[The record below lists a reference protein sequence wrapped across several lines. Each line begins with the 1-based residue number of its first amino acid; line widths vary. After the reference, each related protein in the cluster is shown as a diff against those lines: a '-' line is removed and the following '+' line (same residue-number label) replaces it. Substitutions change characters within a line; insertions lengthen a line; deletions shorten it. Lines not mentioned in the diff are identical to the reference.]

1 MTKLQTWRS
10 RLTLFIWPAL
20 IGALPFSA
28 YAQGAANLEPVTM
41 RFNWSFVGSYAP
53 VYLGIDKG
61 FYAEQGID
69 LKPLLG
75 KGTVPV
81 ATAVANGS
89 DDFGYV
95 DMAAAARLID
105 KGLPLK
111 GILQLRQKSAMGLL
125 TLAKSNIT
133 APRDLEG
140 RTVGNTPGDSISQVF
155 PAFVKAN
162 NIDITKVKLEGLDYS
177 IYLKAL
183 INGQVDA
190 TMGYLDSEAFP
201 LENQGIKTNFMFFKD
216 YGVNLIALAFVTN
229 SNMIKTKPDLVR
241 RFVAA
246 TVKSY
251 TYAQTHIDEAVTVGK
266 KYFPEYDEKLTR
278 RVLEFLPTTF
288 GDSVKAGKPIG
299 WCEPAVWAQSL
310 AIMRD
315 YMGIQHTD
323 PSFYY
328 TNEFI
333 PAR

>member
-1 MTKLQTWRS
+1 MNIQCWRKLFS
-10 RLTLFIWPAL
+10 VLF
-20 IGALPFSA
+20 A
-28 YAQGAANLEPVTM
+28 YAAIAGFPIHGFAQSAKPLEPVTM

-53 VYLGIDKG
+53 IYLGVDKG

-81 ATAVANGS
+81 ATAVANGA

-95 DMAAAARLID
+95 DMAATARLID

-111 GILQLRQKSAMGLL
+111 GILQVRQKTAMGLV

-133 APRDLEG
+133 SPKDLEG
-140 RTVGNTPGDSISQVF
+140 HTIGNTPGDSISQVF
-155 PAFVKAN
+155 PAFAKAN
-162 NIDITKVKLEGLDYS
+162 DVDMAKVRLEGLDYS

-201 LENQGIKTNFMFFKD
+201 LENQGIKINFMFFKD
-216 YGVNLIALAFVTN
+216 YGVNVVALGFVTN
-229 SNMIKTKPDLVR
+229 LNMIKSKPDLVR

-246 TVKSY
+246 TIKSY
-251 TYAQTHIDEAVTVGK
+251 NYAQAHVDEAVNVGK

-299 WCEPAVWAQSL
+299 WCEPSVWAQSL
-310 AIMRD
+310 AIMHD

-333 PAR
+333 PDR